1 MQVWGAEFEALYE
14 KYERMGRAKRV
25 VKAQQLWF
33 AIMDAQVG
41 PLAPAQVQ
49 AHA

>member
-1 MQVWGAEFEALYE
+1 MQVWGAEFEALYV

-33 AIMDAQVG
+33 SIMEAQV
-41 PLAPAQVQ
+41 
-49 AHA
+49 